1 MPDGA
6 GESAAPVSKTHYYA
20 RFSHQR
26 LSHMTMFKLTIK
38 SRIALAMVVLSVLL
52 LIIGITGLSGMTA
65 VVKSNRELYQVR
77 IPKTVAAD
85 NTLLWIGRQRTSL
98 DQAAMTT
105 DPAWA
110 ERMYQT
116 EAEVG
121 KQALEWWAKYTA
133 LPQTDEARKMVAEV
147 TDGITKTEKAL
158 DEFRAAIKG
167 GDRQQIAD
175 AAKNVGTIYTVMQK
189 NGSLLNEYETRAAS
203 DDYED
208 SLKQYQTF
216 LLMSVSS
223 IVIGLLLAGYSWL
236 SLRRAISTP
245 IEQALKHFDD
255 IAEGDL
261 TKTVTVKSNDEMG
274 QLLHG
279 LAKMQDNLSK
289 TVRTVRHGSEAITT
303 ATKEISAGNLD
314 LSSRTEQQAA
324 SLEETASS
332 MEELTG
338 TVKHNADNARQA
350 STLAINA
357 SQIASSGND
366 VVTRVV
372 STMDEIKDSSTKITE
387 IVGII
392 DGIAFQTNIL
402 ALNAAV
408 EAARAGE
415 QGRGF
420 AVVASEVRA
429 LAQRSSSAAKEIKD
443 LIMLSVDRVQTGSTL
458 ASQAGETMSEII
470 TAVQRVTDI
479 MGEISAASSE
489 QSSGIDQVSRAV
501 SQMDEATQQNAALV
515 EQASAAAKSLEQQAL
530 SLKDAVAIFRLSE
543 NDRAQQP
550 SRSVASARPLS
561 STATAKPLAT
571 SARTIKSTPLKTVA
585 ATAKTSTVPALPKK
599 SAPAIKAADTSGD
612 EWETF

>member
-1 MPDGA
+1 MI
-6 GESAAPVSKTHYYA
+6 ST
-20 RFSHQR
+20 
-26 LSHMTMFKLTIK
+26 KLTIK
-38 SRIALAMVVLSVLL
+38 SRLTLAMVVLSVLL
-52 LIIGITGLSGMTA
+52 LAIGVTGLIGMSS
-65 VVKSNRELYQVR
+65 VVKINKELYQVR
-77 IPKTVAAD
+77 MPKTVAAD

-98 DQAAMTT
+98 DQAALTT

-110 ERMYQT
+110 DRMFKT

-121 KQALEWWAKYTA
+121 KQALDWWAKYTA
-133 LPQTDEARKMVAEV
+133 LPQTEEAKKMVQEV
-147 TDGITKTEKAL
+147 TDGITKTEKSL
-158 DEFRAAIKG
+158 DDFRNAIKG

-175 AAKNVGTIYTVMQK
+175 TAKAVGTIYTAMQK
-189 NGSLLNEYETRAAS
+189 SGSLLNEYETKAAR
-203 DDYED
+203 DNYED
-208 SLKQYQTF
+208 SLSQYEDF
-216 LLMSVSS
+216 RMMSIAA
-223 IVIGLLLAGYSWL
+223 IVIGLLLAGYSWF
-236 SLRRAISTP
+236 SLRRAISRP

-261 TKTVTVKSNDEMG
+261 TQRVVVQSRDEMG
-274 QLLHG
+274 QLLSG
-279 LAKMQDNLSK
+279 LAKMQENLTKTVS
-289 TVRTVRHGSEAITT
+289 TVRTGSDAIAI

-332 MEELTG
+332 MEELTS

-357 SQIASSGND
+357 SQIASAGND
-366 VVTRVV
+366 VVSRVV
-372 STMDEIKDSSTKITE
+372 TTMDEIRDSSTKITE

-443 LIMLSVDRVQTGSTL
+443 LIMLSVDRVQTGSSL
-458 ASQAGETMSEII
+458 AGQAGQTMSEII
-470 TAVQRVTDI
+470 GAVQRVTDI
-479 MGEISAASSE
+479 MGEISSASSE
-489 QSSGIDQVSRAV
+489 QSSGIDQVSQAV

-530 SLKDAVAIFRLSE
+530 SLKDAVSIFRINGE
-543 NDRAQQP
+543 T
-550 SRSVASARPLS
+550 RSQTNSNYAPAMSAKPAMR
-561 STATAKPLAT
+561 STPVIKKAPAKPLA
-571 SARTIKSTPLKTVA
+571 A
-585 ATAKTSTVPALPKK
+585 AKPAKAPALSSGAAPLPK
-599 SAPAIKAADTSGD
+599 PAAISGD
-612 EWETF
+612 DWETF